1 MEKRVAVI
9 GAGASGLVAA
19 RELLREGHSVVI
31 FEQARRIGGTW
42 VYDPPPQESHSRS
55 SNVARNH
62 SCHSSIYQSLRTN
75 LPREVMGFLDYPF
88 VPRRSSRDARRF
100 PGHEEVLDYLESF
113 TVEFGLHGYVRFNS
127 KVKYVGLVESNWIVK
142 SSSSAGKEEKE
153 SEEVFDAVVVCN
165 GHYFQPRVA
174 QIPGIEKWP
183 GKQYHSHTYR
193 TPDLFK
199 DQVVAVIGNG
209 PSGQDLCSDI
219 AADCKK
225 VHWCAK
231 LWNSPVESLQQGKI
245 QRHLMISKADKDGRL
260 HFMDGTSAV
269 VDAILHCTGYLY
281 DFSFLDT
288 KNYVKVEDNRVGPL
302 FKHVFP
308 PALAPSLSFIGL
320 PWKTIPF
327 PLSELQ
333 AKWISAVLKGRAS
346 LPPKGEMANDVVG
359 FYRTLEAQ
367 RVPNRHTHRLDLEM
381 FDYAEW
387 LAKQCGGTCHGFE
400 PWRKE
405 LFLSTRD
412 NRKLNS
418 DSYRDEWS
426 DNDLHE
432 KVVGVLA
439 TSFFMRE
446 Q

>member
-42 VYDPPPQESHSRS
+42 VYEENHSGS
-55 SNVARNH
+55 SNAARNY
-62 SCHSSIYQSLRTN
+62 SCHSSMYESLRTN

-100 PGHEEVLDYLESF
+100 PGHEEVLDYRESF
-113 TVEFGLHGYVRFNS
+113 AVEFGLHGYVRFNS

-174 QIPGIEKWP
+174 QIPGIERWP
-183 GKQYHSHTYR
+183 GKHYHSHTYR
-193 TPDLFK
+193 TPDPFK

-209 PSGQDLCSDI
+209 PSGEDLCSDI
-219 AADCKK
+219 AAACKK

-231 LWNSPVESLQQGKI
+231 SWNSLSEPLQQGKI
-245 QRHLMISKADKDGRL
+245 QRHLMISRADEDGRL
-260 HFMDGTSAV
+260 HFMDGMSAV
-269 VDAILHCTGYLY
+269 VDVILHCTGYLY
-281 DFSFLDT
+281 NFSFLDT
-288 KNYVKVEDNRVGPL
+288 KSYIKVEDNRVGPL

-308 PALAPSLSFIGL
+308 PALAPSLSFVGL
-320 PWKTIPF
+320 PCKTIAF

-333 AKWISAVLKGRAS
+333 AKWIAAVLKGRAS
-346 LPPKGEMANDVVG
+346 LPSKGEMANEVVD

-367 RVPNRHTHRLDLEM
+367 GVPKRYTNHLYLET

-387 LAKQCGGTCHGFE
+387 IAKQCGGTCHGFE

-405 LFLSTRD
+405 LCLSTLD
-412 NRKLNS
+412 KKKLNPGI
-418 DSYRDEWS
+418 YRDEWN
-426 DNDLHE
+426 DNDFHE
-432 KVVGVLA
+432 KVVAILA
-439 TSFFMRE
+439 KK
-446 Q
+446 QQQ